1 MIGTAEVAQ
10 TGLRIVKMDCLERRL
25 CGHCGKKIGGGEE
38 KGARRGIVIAIVVT
52 TSTSRGT
59 YTVLVGVLL
68 LRWPTFRPM
77 MTFPDNYGGRLIAL
91 H

>member
-1 MIGTAEVAQ
+1 MA
-10 TGLRIVKMDCLERRL
+10 IVERRL
-25 CGHCGKKIGGGEE
+25 EGGEEE
-38 KGARRGIVIAIVVT
+38 KGAKSGIVIAIVAT

-59 YTVLVGVLL
+59 HTVLVGVLL